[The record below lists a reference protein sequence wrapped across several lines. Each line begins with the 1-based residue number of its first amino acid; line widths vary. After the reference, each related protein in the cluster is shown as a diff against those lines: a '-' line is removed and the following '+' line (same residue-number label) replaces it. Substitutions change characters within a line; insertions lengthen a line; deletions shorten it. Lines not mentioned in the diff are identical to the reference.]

1 MYADNQ
7 GSILLKAAAEDDFTV
22 YKLSNTEFTM
32 YKVGIYKNNSWVLAA
47 EFAESGVILDFEDS
61 SAQAAGAKK
70 LETYVE
76 DNKIKGISKTS
87 NSDGEITYRGLEK

>member
-7 GSILLKAAAEDDFTV
+7 GSILLKAAAEDDSMV

-47 EFAESGVILDFEDS
+47 EFAKSGDNTDIILWLSLMGVSMVIFS
-61 SAQAAGAKK
+61 ICKRNTG
-70 LETYVE
+70 
-76 DNKIKGISKTS
+76 
-87 NSDGEITYRGLEK
+87 R